1 MFAVYKTI
9 NKINGKLYIGQH
21 KNTNNMRTVSGM
33 RYIGSGK
40 ILTQAIKK
48 YGRENFD
55 CVILEECKTKDEVDK
70 AEIEW
75 IEKLNPEYNIHI
87 GGTGGDLFTNNPN
100 KEQIRKNYSMAKK
113 GVKHS
118 KEHRRKI
125 KESLQEYWKRADRSK
140 YKKWGHS
147 HIDETKKKI
156 GEKSKQMWNSTG
168 FKEKFSLRVSGKKQT
183 KKQIEKKIKSTT
195 RTFILTSPTGAVK
208 EFYGRESIC
217 EYLKGKVWSEPLLK
231 YGEYKQWKVV
241 KVKK

>member
-168 FKEKFSLRVSGKKQT
+168 FKEKFSLRVSGKKQ
-183 KKQIEKKIKSTT
+183 IEKKIKSTT